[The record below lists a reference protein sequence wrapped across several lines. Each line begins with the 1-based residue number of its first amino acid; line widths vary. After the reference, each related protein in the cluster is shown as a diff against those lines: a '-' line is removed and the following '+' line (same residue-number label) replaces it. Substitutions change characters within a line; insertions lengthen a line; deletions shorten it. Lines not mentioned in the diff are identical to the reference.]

1 MKKFFV
7 LSAILILLSVAA
19 SAQRGPG
26 ERFRRHPIA
35 NGFNS
40 RQLTR
45 PERFELRKDH
55 FRYNLMQRKAHRDGI
70 VTPFERRRLY
80 MIRQHNRRDLFRFRH
95 NRFRR
100 II

>member
-1 MKKFFV
+1 MKKILTFSLLLV
-7 LSAILILLSVAA
+7 LISAAA
-19 SAQRGPG
+19 SAQVGQDS
-26 ERFRRHPIA
+26 RFRKRPVQRGFS
-35 NGFNS
+35 NGQF
-40 RQLTR
+40 TR

-100 II
+100 VI